1 MAIRDHIIDASN
13 LITLAGWSDQH
24 ADLASIR
31 ERLDKA
37 ASALDDALAMLDDTD
52 DTEHPG
58 CLACGRNEWGYGEN
72 GAYCH
77 RHQ

>member
-1 MAIRDHIIDASN
+1 MTIRDHIIDASN

-24 ADLASIR
+24 DDLATIR

-37 ASALDDALAMLDDTD
+37 ASALDDALAMLN

-58 CLACGRNEWGYGEN
+58 CLTCGRNEWGYGES